1 MADRDL
7 VMGGIHA
14 TRIALERAGEDSLE
28 LWIRRGHDP
37 GIVAAIEAGARLHG
51 AAVHHV
57 EDSTL
62 DKLYGDR
69 HHQGVVLRRRAPRP
83 LDLKAFLTGLDARAN
98 APLILVLDNVQDPR
112 NFGACLRAADAAGV
126 DAVVTTRD
134 KSARMSSV
142 VAKAASGAID
152 TVPLITVTNLAA
164 AFAQMQQTGIWITG
178 AVQDSTGDL
187 YDTDLTPA
195 LALVVGH
202 EGSGLR
208 RLTRERC
215 DLLVRIPMFGRIES
229 LNVTSAAAI
238 GLFEARRQ
246 RREPGNLTK
255 IPSR

>member
-7 VMGGIHA
+7 IMGGIHA

-28 LWIRRGHDP
+28 LWIRRDHDP
-37 GIVAAIEAGARLHG
+37 ATVAVIEAAARLHG

-62 DKLYGDR
+62 DKLYGDG
-69 HHQGVVLRRRAPRP
+69 HHQGVVLRRRPPRP
-83 LDLKAFLTGLDARAN
+83 LDLKAFLDGLEVGAK
-98 APLILVLDNVQDPR
+98 APLILVLDNMQDPR
-112 NFGACLRAADAAGV
+112 NFGACLRVADGAGV
-126 DAVVTTRD
+126 DAVVYTRD
-134 KSARMSSV
+134 RSARMSSV

-152 TVPLITVTNLAA
+152 TVPLIAVTNLVA
-164 AFAQMQQTGIWITG
+164 AFAQMQQAGIWIMG
-178 AVQDSTGDL
+178 AVQDCIGDL
-187 YDTDLTPA
+187 YDADLTPA

-215 DLLVRIPMFGRIES
+215 DLLLRIPMFGRIES
-229 LNVTSAAAI
+229 LNVASAAAI

-246 RREPGNLTK
+246 RR
-255 IPSR
+255 

>member
-7 VMGGIHA
+7 IMGGIHA
-14 TRIALERAGEDSLE
+14 TRIALECAGEDSLE
-28 LWIRRGHDP
+28 LWIRRDHDP
-37 GIVAAIEAGARLHG
+37 ATLAVIEAGARLHG

-62 DKLYGDR
+62 DKLYGDG
-69 HHQGVVLRRRAPRP
+69 HHQGVVLRRRTPRP
-83 LDLKAFLTGLDARAN
+83 LDLKAFLDGLEVGAK

-112 NFGACLRAADAAGV
+112 NFGACLRVADGAGV
-126 DAVVTTRD
+126 DAVVYTRD

-152 TVPLITVTNLAA
+152 TVSLVAVTNLVA
-164 AFAQMQQTGIWITG
+164 AFAQMQQAGVWIMG
-178 AVQDSTGDL
+178 AVQDCTGDL
-187 YDTDLTPA
+187 YDADLTPA

-229 LNVTSAAAI
+229 LNVASAAAI

-246 RREPGNLTK
+246 RR
-255 IPSR
+255 